1 MKCSNNV
8 KKANIMR
15 WKKEK
20 LWRQSRAKLKRM
32 KTLQA
37 NTFYLT
43 IGLFEPV
50 HNYGN
55 GESKNKYTGKST
67 ESPDDFSWS
76 SKSNQLHLYEK
87 YNLKNQVLELKMVQ
101 STCPGRFLDCSH
113 IQPWWV
119 SSSPTYLCTENLI
132 FLETSNMAKHWGRF
146 VLIRQGTSPQY
157 Q

>member
-1 MKCSNNV
+1 MKSSNNV
-8 KKANIMR
+8 NISIYLSDEKKRTLA
-15 WKKEK
+15 
-20 LWRQSRAKLKRM
+20 SRAKLKRM

-37 NTFYLT
+37 NTFYL
-43 IGLFEPV
+43 IFGMFEPV